1 MKTPVSKKGKRNR
14 LIAVSLLLLI
24 IGFGSSRVWQKVTGK
39 EVLKIS
45 KSSAD
50 STKESTKPTTT
61 NAQIDVPLIN
71 QLDEPSLFNGCEIT
85 SLAMMLNY
93 ADSQVTKNELAE
105 AIPKVDYLDAD
116 GHYGNPNEGFVGDIY
131 GIDIGYS
138 VYHKPIYELAKQY
151 ATDKQVVD
159 LTGEKFSQIL
169 QQLTAGNPV
178 WVITTVP
185 MSATKDMETWQTANG
200 TVDISWNVH
209 SVLITGFS
217 PSSVYVNDPYGEKN
231 KEVDRDD
238 FEAAWTQM
246 GSQAIVVQ

>member
-1 MKTPVSKKGKRNR
+1 MKKTVSKKGKRNR
-14 LIAVSLLLLI
+14 LIAVSLLLLT
-24 IGFGSSRVWQKVTGK
+24 IGFSTSRVWQKVTGK
-39 EVLKIS
+39 EVLKTS
-45 KSSAD
+45 NSAAD
-50 STKESTKPTTT
+50 SPKETTKNNNTS
-61 NAQIDVPLIN
+61 AQLDVPLIN
-71 QLDEPSLFNGCEIT
+71 QLDAPSLFNGCEIA

-93 ADSQVTKNELAE
+93 AEIEVTKNELAD
-105 AIPKVDYLDAD
+105 AIPKVAYLDAD
-116 GHYGNPNEGFVGDIY
+116 GHYGDPNNGFVGDIY

-138 VYHKPIYELAKQY
+138 VYHTPIYELAQQY

-209 SVLITGFS
+209 SVLVTGFS
-217 PSSVYVNDPYGEKN
+217 TASVYVNDPYGEKN
-231 KEVDRDD
+231 KEVNRDD

-246 GSQAIVVQ
+246 GSQAVVIQ